1 MKTEARKP
9 GTTAHPIASL
19 KKRRD
24 FLRLRNSRRSQG
36 KVFTVQGG
44 RAADPH
50 ETIRIGFTVTT
61 KIGNAVVRNRIKRRL
76 RQVANAVLPIK
87 GLRGFDYVVI
97 ARRAA
102 LRAEFAEMTAQ
113 FASALDHIHK
123 GSNPSPHRAGIAESE
138 KDTGLT

>member
-1 MKTEARKP
+1 MKNEARKP
-9 GTTAHPIASL
+9 GAATPPIASL

-24 FLRLRNSRRSQG
+24 FLRLRNSKRSQS
-36 KVFTVQGG
+36 KNFTVQGG
-44 RAADPH
+44 LSSDPKD
-50 ETIRIGFTVTT
+50 TIRVGFTVTT

-76 RQVANAVLPIK
+76 RQVANSVLPIK

-123 GSNPSPHRAGIAESE
+123 GSNPSPHRAGIADSE